1 MDNLIDLVIAQIE
14 QDVKGTDLQALEELL
29 RSVPRDK
36 LMGYLPESVVFGESY

>member
-1 MDNLIDLVIAQIE
+1 MDNLIDLVLAQIVE
-14 QDVKGTDLQALEELL
+14 DVQGEDLQALEELL